1 MVPPFDPLTR
11 TVPEVRGVVAGGI
24 AGALEPI
31 MDVVRVRIVELV
43 TTGTDVARPTT
54 ISGRGAPDGDVGGDV
69 RRAGAGVTT
78 DFEAFYRAHADTVR
92 RALAVTL
99 GDAHVAAEA
108 TDEAMTRALARWRTV
123 ARHESPAGWV
133 YRVGLNWAISRW
145 RRLRRETPLADDGSP
160 HSEGAAAGGG
170 DPAGGAKGRGGWSD
184 RLGRSDR
191 TQQRGTAIAAETVE
205 PPDPEA
211 AAAGVALRRLP
222 LDQRAVIV
230 CRVLLE
236 CSTAETAALLDIPV
250 GTVKSRLARG
260 LAALRTTLDADEPE
274 EEP

>member
-1 MVPPFDPLTR
+1 MVP
-11 TVPEVRGVVAGGI
+11 
-24 AGALEPI
+24 
-31 MDVVRVRIVELV
+31 VRVRLVELV
-43 TTGTDVARPTT
+43 TTPTGISPTATIAEPDPPDVEEEL
-54 ISGRGAPDGDVGGDV
+54 DGEG
-69 RRAGAGVTT
+69 AGAVVAL

-108 TDEAMTRALARWRTV
+108 TDEAMTRALARWRRV
-123 ARHESPAGWV
+123 SGHDSPAGWV

-145 RRLRRETPLADDGSP
+145 RRLRREMPLADDGAP
-160 HSEGAAAGGG
+160 LSERAATDGRDGGG
-170 DPAGGAKGRGGWSD
+170 AGWSD
-184 RLGRSDR
+184 RPGRPGR
-191 TQQRGTAIAAETVE
+191 QPRPGGGVLATETVE

-222 LDQRAVIV
+222 LDQRTVIV

-236 CSTAETAALLDIPV
+236 CSTGETAALLDIPV

-260 LAALRTTLDADEPE
+260 LAALRSTLDADDVDAADEPE
-274 EEP
+274 EDR

>member
-108 TDEAMTRALARWRTV
+108 TDEAMT
-123 ARHESPAGWV
+123 
-133 YRVGLNWAISRW
+133 LNWAVSRW